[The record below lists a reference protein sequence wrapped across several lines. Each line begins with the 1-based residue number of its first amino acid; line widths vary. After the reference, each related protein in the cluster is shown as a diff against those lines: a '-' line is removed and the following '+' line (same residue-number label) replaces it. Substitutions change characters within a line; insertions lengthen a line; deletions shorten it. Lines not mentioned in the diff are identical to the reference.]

1 MIASIGRALVAASIG
16 AGIATT
22 RVLWSVDPPACVIGV
37 GWNTPLCHIFIVG
50 ERTLT
55 LTIFGM
61 LLGFAMFVCGESNL
75 GESLTQ
81 H

>member
-1 MIASIGRALVAASIG
+1 MIVAASIG

-22 RVLWSVDPPACVIGV
+22 RVLWSVEPPTCVIGL
-37 GWNTPLCHIFIVG
+37 GWNTPLCHIFIIG
-50 ERTLT
+50 ERMLT
-55 LTIFGM
+55 LTIVGM
-61 LLGFAMFVCGESNL
+61 LLGLAMFIIGESNP